1 VTVQEAPA
9 RVLGRTGAST
19 AAARWGLDDTTEHV
33 SDLQWPNSVVTYSR
47 MRNDPTIGS
56 VLAAYVHP
64 IMRAPWHVDPR
75 GAAPDVVQLVAD
87 SLGLPVLGQSDEPG
101 PARNRGVRWRRHL
114 RLALQQLVYGHYGF
128 EPAYEYADGRV
139 LLTGLPERLPSTIT
153 QIDTNTDGTLKAVR
167 QSRDPGLTVASADDV
182 VIPADRLLWYTH
194 DREGD
199 AWWGRSMLRAC
210 FGHWLIKQ
218 DTVRVAATGIRR
230 WSAGIPVMEPL
241 PGTNPTTAQVTEAAR
256 LAQSA
261 RAGDGAGAALPGW
274 TLRIKGVEGT
284 LPDPMPLLRYLD
296 EQMARAAL
304 ASVLDLGA
312 TPNGSRALG
321 GTFADLLGDG
331 AAGRR
336 GRDRRDRDRAG
347 RPADRLQRRGHRRR
361 ASHRGRRRRRVPP
374 GPSRVGR
381 PAGVSWCRHP
391 RRRPRG
397 VDPGVVRPAR
407 ADRTIPAPS
416 PLPPVGAQEPVT
428 TQDAETKARRLERAR
443 ASRLGREIS
452 RQLEAGRYAQE
463 AGAGVDPEAAAELL
477 AANRSRGAAQQA
489 SDWPYRRQLSA
500 VEAKAGVDPVSIDE
514 DAADLLGDVLRQWQD
529 VTAAWSTALLDQVT
543 ALVDAGDLE
552 GLAAMTLDVDDA
564 TAVVLAA
571 LVAAAA
577 AGGQHAEAEAD
588 AQGVTVPAADP
599 DSDALA
605 TAARA
610 TARILAVQL
619 ATSAGREALRLA
631 GTAST
636 GADVAGLVGE
646 HLDGLTDNAPREVL
660 GGAVAGGMNAG
671 RAATFAAAGGG
682 ADFYASE
689 IRDSNTCKPCRDID
703 GTKFD
708 IPCRR
713 GGPLPDRRLHAVR
726 RPVPVPRDHRR
737 PLGGLTGA
745 LEAVPGRPQRHDHD
759 RGRDLVRRGR
769 DDPGQRRCP
778 RRTGPPRRSRPA
790 GTPPMGP
797 RPTSSSTTPTTPR
810 STAPAQPCDAPTPCP
825 HDLSRHRFRP
835 NGTRDCLD
843 DDWCLVPAAIATGG
857 T

>member
-321 GTFADLLGDG
+321 GTFADLLAMAQQAVGDAIAETATELAVRLTDFNAG
-331 AAGRR
+331 DTAA
-336 GRDRRDRDRAG
+336 A
-347 RPADRLQRRGHRRR
+347 PAIVVGDVA
-361 ASHRGRRRRRVPP
+361 ASRRVLAESVAQLVSAGAVTLDDGLEGWIRESFDLPE
-374 GPSRVGR
+374 RTGR
-381 PAGVSWCRHP
+381 
-391 RRRPRG
+391 
-397 VDPGVVRPAR
+397 
-407 ADRTIPAPS
+407 IPAPS

-500 VEAKAGVDPVSIDE
+500 VEAKAGVNPVSIDE

-529 VTAAWSTALLDQVT
+529 ITAAWSTALLDQVT

-571 LVAAAA
+571 LAAAAA
-577 AGGQHAEAEAD
+577 AGGQHAEAEAA
-588 AQGVTVPAADP
+588 AQGVTAPAADP

-605 TAARA
+605 TTAAA

-636 GADVAGLVGE
+636 GTDVADLVGE

-708 IPCRR
+708 S
-713 GGPLPDRRLHAVR
+713 LADA
-726 RPVPVPRDHRR
+726 
-737 PLGGLTGA
+737 
-745 LEAVPGRPQRHDHD
+745 EAHY
-759 RGRDLVRRGR
+759 
-769 DDPGQRRCP
+769 
-778 RRTGPPRRSRPA
+778 RTGGYTR
-790 GTPPMGP
+790 
-797 RPTSSSTTPTTPR
+797 
-810 STAPAQPCDAPTPCP
+810 CDG
-825 HDLSRHRFRP
+825 RFRCR
-835 NGTRDCLD
+835 GIIVARWED
-843 DDWCLVPAAIATGG
+843 
-857 T
+857 